1 MQKRGTALNVND
13 LLSDFPFQ
21 TVQHVAI
28 SQSCFVYDDLEMYE
42 THVLPSRQIH
52 REMIKSRVLISFY
65 MYDIHLTSKTL
76 ALKMR

>member
-1 MQKRGTALNVND
+1 MQKRGTALNIMC
-13 LLSDFPFQ
+13 SDFPFQ